1 MRSDRATARWREGE
15 AVRLRLE
22 GLDYESIAAALG
34 YRTRSAAWK
43 ACDRGLRRTT
53 AANVDQWRDQVL
65 ADTYILQERAWAA
78 ACAGHLDAIDR
89 CLKALD
95 QRARIVGLYDW
106 ASPSRRSA
114 RADRPRR
121 DSSTWREPDEPLVPP
136 SPEPPPE
143 TDEGWDVDRLV
154 VFRQR
159 DEYA

>member
-53 AANVDQWRDQVL
+53 AGSVDRLRDQVL
-65 ADTYILQERAWAA
+65 ADTYILQEQAWAA
-78 ACAGHLDAIDR
+78 ACAGQLGAIDR
-89 CLKALD
+89 CLRALD
-95 QRARIVGLYDW
+95 QRARIIGLYDRP
-106 ASPSRRSA
+106 SPSKRSA
-114 RADRPRR
+114 RARPRR
-121 DSSTWREPDEPLVPP
+121 DNSTWRESDEPLGPP

-159 DEYA
+159 DEYT